1 MSGVHDMGGVPGYGP
16 VEPEENEPVFHHE
29 WEGRMYGLATSVPG
43 GFSRQDL
50 EILEPEVYLSGYYER
65 WMVALE
71 RGLIERGVLTAEEL
85 ESKTRHFRENAEARP
100 TRIVDPAQTER
111 VRAGMYR
118 QRQLRREPAAPP
130 AFKVGD
136 PVQARH
142 IEHGGHTRSPRYVQ
156 GKRGVVAALYG
167 VYDFPDAVAG
177 GGQAPP
183 QQLYNVRFRASE
195 LWGASAEPG
204 GSLYIDMWESYLE
217 SDQSRT
223 AEKRSDP

>member
-1 MSGVHDMGGVPGYGP
+1 
-16 VEPEENEPVFHHE
+16 
-29 WEGRMYGLATSVPG
+29 MYGLATSVRG

-50 EILEPEVYLSGYYER
+50 ESLEPEVYLSGYYER

-85 ESKTRHFRENAEARP
+85 EAKTRHFRENADARP

-118 QRQLRREPAAPP
+118 QRQLRREPDVPP
-130 AFKVGD
+130 AFALGD
-136 PVQARH
+136 RVRARR

-167 VYDFPDAVAG
+167 AYNFPDAVAG
-177 GGQAPP
+177 GVQAPP
-183 QQLYNVRFRASE
+183 QQLYNVRFMASE
-195 LWGASAEPG
+195 LWGESAEPG
-204 GSLYIDMWESYLE
+204 GSLQIDMWESYLE
-217 SDQSRT
+217 PEHGSA
-223 AEKRSDP
+223 AEERSDT